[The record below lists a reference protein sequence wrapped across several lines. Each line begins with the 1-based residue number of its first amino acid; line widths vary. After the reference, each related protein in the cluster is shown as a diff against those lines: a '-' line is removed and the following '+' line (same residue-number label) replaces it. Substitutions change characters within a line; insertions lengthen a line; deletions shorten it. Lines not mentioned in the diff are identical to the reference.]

1 MGLGL
6 VIAGLTFCASTGFS
20 ISSPSALPTVASYH
34 GTFLIYGGP
43 PSPDPQILAESLPS
57 FVTDNGAS
65 VAAYSALYNH
75 GDAYS
80 RYQAS
85 NPHPQGASVADLG
98 STVGLLG
105 ASLAGLLALRRR
117 LRS

>member
-6 VIAGLTFCASTGFS
+6 VIAGMTLCAGTGLS
-20 ISSPSALPTVASYH
+20 ITNPGVLPATVSYH

-43 PSPDPQILAESLPS
+43 PSPDSQTLVQSLPS

-65 VAAYSALYNH
+65 VAAFSALYNH

-85 NPHPQGASVADLG
+85 NPHPQGVSVPDSG
-98 STVGLLG
+98 STLGFLG

-117 LRS
+117 LCR

>member
-1 MGLGL
+1 MVLGL
-6 VIAGLTFCASTGFS
+6 VIAGMTLCTGTALS
-20 ISSPSALPTVASYH
+20 ISNPGALPPAAGYH

-43 PSPDPQILAESLPS
+43 PSPDSQILTESLPS

-65 VAAYSALYNH
+65 VAAFSALYNH

-85 NPHPQGASVADLG
+85 NPHPQGVSVPDWG
-98 STVGLLG
+98 STLGLLG
-105 ASLAGLLALRRR
+105 TSLAGLVALRRR
-117 LRS
+117 LRR